1 MRIIGSR
8 KGQSNAPFGDPEMKT
23 LRYPLTKAVPAKLQL
38 DGWWLD
44 SETRPFPKQITA
56 VKVPQKETQA

>member
-1 MRIIGSR
+1 
-8 KGQSNAPFGDPEMKT
+8 MKS

-44 SETRPFPKQITA
+44 SYTRPFPKQIA
-56 VKVPQKETQA
+56 AAKVTPKEMQQ